1 MAIKIKTDTAPNER
15 KKSTAARKADV
26 QSVENGIPDEANLE
40 YTRERGTAVAI
51 GLQSRSV
58 EGSSAPP
65 VDTPSRTFRTR
76 APNNTFD
83 RRAYMA
89 EYQRMY
95 RKKMK
100 ESKKTV

>member
-1 MAIKIKTDTAPNER
+1 MAIKIKTDTAPDER
-15 KKSTAARKADV
+15 KKSTAARKDV
-26 QSVENGIPDEANLE
+26 QSELNSREGELSSILGESRPDPAA
-40 YTRERGTAVAI
+40 GTQA
-51 GLQSRSV
+51 L
-58 EGSSAPP
+58 P

-100 ESKKTV
+100 EAKKTV

>member
-1 MAIKIKTDTAPNER
+1 MAIKIKTDTAPDER
-15 KKSTAARKADV
+15 KKSTAPLKEVGFDGGRHLMNGNREAGNVKA
-26 QSVENGIPDEANLE
+26 SEGLKPNAPSENQA
-40 YTRERGTAVAI
+40 
-51 GLQSRSV
+51 S
-58 EGSSAPP
+58 P

-100 ESKKTV
+100 EAKKTV